1 MTSSEDV
8 SSLKTEPLPEQLAQ
22 LVDINRVDLVSRYR
36 RTLRQTLFTNRIQV
50 RPAMVEILAKEEV
63 EALLNFFHET
73 LRPAEHG
80 ARLCQ
85 TGLSDE
91 AMLRLNQ
98 TARRFFLTHL
108 TGDEIIPAL
117 DLVEAYQNKVMQGY
131 IRQLGKLILDEQE
144 RMRSALQVA
153 VSRYMIEI
161 NEIQALAQEA
171 TEISKFK
178 TEFIA
183 RIGHELRTPLG
194 ALLGMSEMLQQ
205 HVYGPLTPKQQDIT
219 QRMINNA
226 RALEQV
232 FSELLDQSQI
242 EAGQL
247 RLRQENFS
255 PDTLIKTVHASYLP
269 LALEKGLTM
278 RLKLD
283 ANLPSTVQGDAARV
297 QQVMSNLVT
306 NAIKFTEI
314 GSVVIW
320 GRRANERQWVFQ
332 IKDTGIGISEKDQ
345 AYIFESFRQVDETSG
360 WKFGGVGL
368 GLAIVH
374 NLVTAMGGR
383 VSVKS
388 KIGQGSTFTV
398 FLPLQPMNTEADT

>member
-1 MTSSEDV
+1 
-8 SSLKTEPLPEQLAQ
+8 
-22 LVDINRVDLVSRYR
+22 
-36 RTLRQTLFTNRIQV
+36 
-50 RPAMVEILAKEEV
+50 
-63 EALLNFFHET
+63 
-73 LRPAEHG
+73 
-80 ARLCQ
+80 
-85 TGLSDE
+85 
-91 AMLRLNQ
+91 
-98 TARRFFLTHL
+98 
-108 TGDEIIPAL
+108 
-117 DLVEAYQNKVMQGY
+117 
-131 IRQLGKLILDEQE
+131 
-144 RMRSALQVA
+144 
-153 VSRYMIEI
+153 
-161 NEIQALAQEA
+161 
-171 TEISKFK
+171 
-178 TEFIA
+178 
-183 RIGHELRTPLG
+183 
-194 ALLGMSEMLQQ
+194 MSEMLQQ

-398 FLPLQPMNTEADT
+398 FLPLQAMNTEADT